1 MNDSLPI
8 DRFKAKLGI
17 VDSLPTQPNRL
28 SVPIRE
34 FMIAGRVEGKSP
46 RTLEGYERVFRDF
59 LRFLGERIAT
69 TQEIRLFLLEQQSR
83 GIAPATVHIYYRN
96 LHTFFNWMVS
106 EQIIKRSPMANIKAP
121 ALPRVIIPTFT
132 DDELRRILTVCSWK
146 RFADHRNKAM
156 VLILLDTGMRISECH
171 GILLDDIYLDSRL
184 IKVRGKG
191 DKERLV
197 PYGEKTE
204 KAILAYIALRDDAYH
219 EMWLADTRKPLSFYG
234 MKSAVRHIMDWA
246 EVKRTKRGAHT
257 FRHTMAITYLRNGGD
272 IFTLQKILGHNT
284 LEMTQRYARV
294 LVEDIVRV
302 HRKASPVDN
311 LKLTH

>member
-1 MNDSLPI
+1 MTDTLPI

-17 VDSLPTQPNRL
+17 TDSLPSQLNRL
-28 SVPIRE
+28 SVPIRD
-34 FMIAGRVEGKSP
+34 FMIAGHVEGKSP
-46 RTLEGYERVFRDF
+46 RTMEGYDRVFRDF
-59 LRFLGERIAT
+59 LTFLGDRTST

-96 LHTFFNWMVS
+96 LHAFFNWMVS
-106 EQIIKRSPMANIKAP
+106 EEIIKRSPMANIKAP

-132 DDELRRILTVCSWK
+132 DDELRRIFLVCSWK
-146 RFADHRNKAM
+146 RFVDHRNKAM
-156 VLILLDTGMRISECH
+156 VCILLDTGVRMAELQSIT
-171 GILLDDIYLDSRL
+171 LDDVYLDSRL

-197 PYGEKTE
+197 PYGERTE
-204 KAILAYIALRDDAYH
+204 KAILAYIALRDDAYR
-219 EMWLADTRKPLSFYG
+219 EMWLGETRTPLSLHG
-234 MKSAVRHIMDWA
+234 VKSAIRHVMNWA
-246 EVKRTKRGAHT
+246 EIKRSRRGAHT

-272 IFTLQKILGHNT
+272 VFTLQKILGHTT

-302 HRKASPVDN
+302 HKKASPVDN
-311 LKLTH
+311 LRLK